1 MNDYYSQFPQPPLE
15 TRINQAIDGIPDY
28 LKSSIS
34 TKKLNKIVRE
44 VVSNAPEYSLTGYRV
59 SGQVSIPIRL
69 RTSAEDLEFESLND
83 RRKKKMSVYS
93 RPINVF

>member
-59 SGQVSIPIRL
+59 SGLSDCISQIIKDIEV
-69 RTSAEDLEFESLND
+69 E
-83 RRKKKMSVYS
+83 RKKANTCI
-93 RPINVF
+93 PF